1 MPVKRA
7 ALEAI
12 GVWQM
17 SGFGVSLGVKLI
29 KLVQFHE
36 NCISPENGDFTFF
49 TFVFKIN
56 WRI

>member
-36 NCISPENGDFTFF
+36 NRISPENGDFTFF

-56 WRI
+56 